1 MFLSDFEKAWVPLQ
15 KQFGKMSSM
24 QTHSSSRPIPSKRVL
39 NVALLD
45 TLVTSMIDSSVS
57 RLILPPHTRQATT
70 HLLSD
75 LKSTTAIM
83 DVHFLI
89 KHAKALK
96 PHTLSGW
103 AALLG
108 VTSSSLA
115 AITLLSS
122 ITLSISIAGL
132 WASFALLALI
142 GTFITTLFAI
152 MSLLFMGTTI
162 VAAGMASTL
171 LCTWAVVSTT
181 TTIIKSLIDD
191 SSKSPEAVQQVKEE
205 EDQAVKDIVAI
216 ETSQQ
221 QDNVKE
227 RSHVPTMSPTNAA
240 ESATTTTTTT
250 TQQYVLPKIKTSTT
264 MKRHVEVVA
273 AARIDN
279 PQPKTR

>member
-1 MFLSDFEKAWVPLQ
+1 
-15 KQFGKMSSM
+15 MSSV
-24 QTHSSSRPIPSKRVL
+24 QTHSASRPVSSTRVL

-45 TLVTSMIDSSVS
+45 TLVASMIDSSVS
-57 RLILPPHTRQATT
+57 RLLLPLHTRQATT

-75 LKSTTAIM
+75 LKSTTTTM
-83 DVHFLI
+83 DIHFFI

-108 VTSSSLA
+108 VASSSLA

-122 ITLSISIAGL
+122 ITLSISVAGL

-162 VAAGMASTL
+162 MAAGMASML
-171 LCTWAVVSTT
+171 LCTWAVVSAT
-181 TTIIKSLIDD
+181 TTIIKSLMND
-191 SSKSPEAVQQVKEE
+191 SSKAPEAVHQVKKEEE
-205 EDQAVKDIVAI
+205 EDQDRKDIVAI

-227 RSHVPTMSPTNAA
+227 YSHVPTTSTSSAA
-240 ESATTTTTTT
+240 ESTTTMTT

-273 AARIDN
+273 TESIDT
-279 PQPKTR
+279 PQPKIR